1 MDRCRACGGGV
12 VNTWVISKGGKYRGG
27 GRVTVRRIISASNI
41 TASALKYWKEASRK
55 TLNQCIRPKT
65 PYRLG
70 PLRASLWQRTTVDKA
85 GNVRT
90 TFTART
96 PYARRFE
103 EDKAWI
109 KSITLHTAGTRAPY
123 LEPGIE
129 EGEPFYEEAVR
140 KMVEIG

>member
-1 MDRCRACGGGV
+1 MD
-12 VNTWVISKGGKYRGG
+12 K
-27 GRVTVRRIISASNI
+27 
-41 TASALKYWKEASRK
+41 
-55 TLNQCIRPKT
+55 
-65 PYRLG
+65 
-70 PLRASLWQRTTVDKA
+70 D
-85 GNVRT
+85 GNVCT
-90 TFTART
+90 TFTAKT